1 MDTQQS
7 ESLFKEISALKDQL
21 ENSDLIDSTIED
33 QAIVYLNRLIAA
45 DENAL
50 DREFADLKQ
59 FWLSS
64 VDWCSA
70 LSRQLEKL
78 IIMHEELREYEP
90 GPSD

>member
-1 MDTQQS
+1 MGTQQS
-7 ESLFKEISALKDQL
+7 EGLIREISALKHQL

-33 QAIVYLNRLIAA
+33 RAIVYLDRLMAA
-45 DENAL
+45 DQKTL

-64 VDWCSA
+64 VDWCSE

-78 IIMHEELREYEP
+78 IIMHEDLRE
-90 GPSD
+90 GAGAN